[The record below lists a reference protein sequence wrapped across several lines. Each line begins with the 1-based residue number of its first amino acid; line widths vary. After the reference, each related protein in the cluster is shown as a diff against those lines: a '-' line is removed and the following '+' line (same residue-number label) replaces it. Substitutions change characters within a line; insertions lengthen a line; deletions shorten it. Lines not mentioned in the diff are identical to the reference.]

1 MFMAE
6 SWHLPVRELQGRT
19 ALFGIIR
26 SSVTSMCP
34 ARDVGD
40 DKISVVA
47 LLTSPYQHRDP
58 QPCGLLRLL
67 GSPPLPSLHRTSRSS
82 CEDVQVRMAAAL
94 MSRFRNTCLNLVS
107 GSNTGSGLHADDDML
122 TCAAEVFTD
131 TRAIRTQ
138 PPDANRP
145 HTRQLSTFILTYQ
158 PKVASEEM
166 STSRGRM

>member
-1 MFMAE
+1 M
-6 SWHLPVRELQGRT
+6 

-82 CEDVQVRMAAAL
+82 CENAQVRMAMAL
-94 MSRFRNTCLNLVS
+94 TSRFRNTCLNLVS

-122 TCAAEVFTD
+122 TRAAEVFTD

-145 HTRQLSTFILTYQ
+145 HTRQLSTFILRYQ
-158 PKVASEEM
+158 PKVASEKM